1 MRRVFLLAPMLF
13 SYIIVSIHQR
23 KEKSIV
29 GKIFTFQFTF
39 EHEEDRREDE
49 IQFCAHN
56 LAEADGL
63 FYFWAKHDQYE
74 DITWI
79 RFEVV
84 YNQADADRYGQ
95 NYGKP
100 EEYHR

>member
-1 MRRVFLLAPMLF
+1 M
-13 SYIIVSIHQR
+13 
-23 KEKSIV
+23 
-29 GKIFTFQFTF
+29 GKIYTFQFTF
-39 EHEEDRREDE
+39 EHEEDQREDE

-84 YNQADADRYGQ
+84 YKGVFLFLSAFVYITNII
-95 NYGKP
+95 
-100 EEYHR
+100 